1 MENQSTDNISYLT
14 QELKKTKFTK
24 NLAITSNCI
33 SSIMV
38 GINIV
43 LVLKNHQVN
52 QDLTFAGVTG
62 IVLYTICICANSYVL
77 MNVNNKY
84 KETQN
89 KINKIKQ

>member
-1 MENQSTDNISYLT
+1 MEDLNK
-14 QELKKTKFTK
+14 ELKKTKFTK

-33 SSIMV
+33 STIMI

-43 LVLKNHQVN
+43 LVVKNHQVN

-84 KETQN
+84 KEI
-89 KINKIKQ
+89 KDKIKKKQ

>member
-1 MENQSTDNISYLT
+1 MI
-14 QELKKTKFTK
+14 
-24 NLAITSNCI
+24 
-33 SSIMV
+33 

-43 LVLKNHQVN
+43 LVVKNHQVN

-84 KETQN
+84 KEI
-89 KINKIKQ
+89 KDKIKKKQ